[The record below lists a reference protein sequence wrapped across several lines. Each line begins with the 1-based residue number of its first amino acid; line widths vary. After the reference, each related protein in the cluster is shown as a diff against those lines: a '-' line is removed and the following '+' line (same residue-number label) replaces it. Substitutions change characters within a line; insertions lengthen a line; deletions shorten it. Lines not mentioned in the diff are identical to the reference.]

1 MLVADGEGK
10 PIGIRIESASPHE
23 VKLASDAI
31 KAVQTKKKPERV
43 IGDKAYSSQTLRAQ
57 LDKQG
62 IELIAPD
69 KENYKNKIQDGR
81 KLRRY
86 KNRWKIERLN
96 AWLQNFR
103 RLTVRWEYKAEN
115 YLSFLTLGACLL
127 LLRHF

>member
-10 PIGIRIESASPHE
+10 PIGITIESASPHE
-23 VKLASDAI
+23 VKLAPDAI
-31 KAVQTKKKPERV
+31 ANVQTKGKPERV
-43 IGDKAYSSQTLRAQ
+43 VGDKAYTSQKLRSELARQ
-57 LDKQG
+57 D

-69 KENYKNKIQDGR
+69 KENARQKTQDGR

-86 KNRWKIERLN
+86 KRRWKVERVF

-103 RLTVRWEYKAEN
+103 RLAVRWEQKAEN
-115 YLSFLTLGACLL
+115 YLGFLVLGCSFL

>member
-10 PIGIRIESASPHE
+10 PIGITIESASPHE
-23 VKLASDAI
+23 VKLAPDAI
-31 KAVQTKKKPERV
+31 KSIQTKEKPERV
-43 IGDKAYSSQTLRAQ
+43 IGDRAYSSKSLRAQ
-57 LDKQG
+57 LAADG

-69 KENYKNKIQDGR
+69 KENYREKVQDGR

-86 KNRWKIERLN
+86 KGRWKIERLN

>member
-1 MLVADGEGK
+1 MLVADGKGN
-10 PIGIRIESASPHE
+10 PIGITIESASPHE
-23 VKLASDAI
+23 VKLAVDAI
-31 KAVQTKKKPERV
+31 ENVQTKGRPERV
-43 IGDKAYSSQTLRAQ
+43 IGDKAYTSKKLRSELA
-57 LDKQG
+57 DEG

-69 KENYKNKIQDGR
+69 KENAKHKMQDGR

-86 KNRWKIERLN
+86 RRRWKVERVF

-115 YLSFLTLGACLL
+115 YLGFLVLACAFL

>member
-23 VKLASDAI
+23 VKLAPDAI
-31 KAVQTKKKPERV
+31 KAIQTRKKPERV
-43 IGDKAYSSQTLRAQ
+43 IGDKAYSSKELRAH
-57 LDKQG
+57 LEKQG

-69 KENYKNKIQDGR
+69 KENFKVKVQDRR

-86 KNRWKIERLN
+86 KGRWKIERLN

-115 YLSFLTLGACLL
+115 YLSFLNLGACLL